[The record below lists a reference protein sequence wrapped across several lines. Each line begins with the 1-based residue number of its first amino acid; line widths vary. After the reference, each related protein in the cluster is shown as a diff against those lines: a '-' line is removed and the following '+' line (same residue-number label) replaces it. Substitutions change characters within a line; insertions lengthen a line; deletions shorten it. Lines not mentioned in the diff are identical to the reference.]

1 MTDVGF
7 RIKAI
12 RKYFNITQKEFAKR
26 ILVTASYVSRIEN
39 GNELPTDKLLKL
51 ISLEFGNSLEW
62 LLTGKGEMFSD
73 ERSPLIHDKDFLNV
87 KADELNQ
94 NLQHLLATNSNFEYA
109 VYAYSIN
116 LMTQLFTT
124 FEQKLSRGDYAEY
137 IQHIEEIIGQLYFLC
152 LNAYENDSEVDNMD
166 VNSKKEKL
174 NDRISTLTN
183 FLKYIDGKK
192 FQG

>member
-1 MTDVGF
+1 MNEVGF
-7 RIKAI
+7 RIKSI
-12 RKYFNITQKEFAKR
+12 RKNLNLTQKEFAKR

-39 GNELPTDKLLKL
+39 GNELPTEKLLKL

-73 ERSPLIHDKDFLNV
+73 ERSPLILEKDFLNV

-94 NLQHLLATNSNFEYA
+94 NLQHLLATKSNFEYA

-124 FEQKLSRGDYAEY
+124 FERKLNRIDYAEY
-137 IQHIEEIIGQLYFLC
+137 IQKIEEIIGNLYFLC
-152 LNAYENDSEVDNMD
+152 LNAYENDSEMDNLK
-166 VNSKKEKL
+166 VISEKEKL
-174 NDRISTLTN
+174 NSSIDALIT
-183 FLKYIDGKK
+183 FLKYSEGKNI
-192 FQG
+192 